1 MNYIREINAFE
12 RRMRRSPLPTTAQLL
27 WYKLMQF
34 ANRLHWPECFSIDN
48 DRLILLMNVSSE
60 KTLRAAR
67 EVLLEEGYIVFER
80 GAKGRPSSYR
90 IISVDKMERLENGVD
105 FTEEDAEPEDGFMLD
120 KEDIASYFGYT
131 ETLGLELKKI
141 TKQLY
146 ETYLPTERPTE
157 QDERRVFLHIKSQE
171 QGPGGEWVMTFP
183 QAAKEL
189 LAYAFEEASK
199 AGAVN
204 WNYIEGIYRNLGS
217 RGIKTVDQ
225 AYEYEAERDQRK
237 GRW

>member
-34 ANRLHWPECFSIDN
+34 ANRLRWPECFSIDN

-60 KTLRAAR
+60 KTLRDAR

-120 KEDIASYFGYT
+120 KDDITQYFGYT
-131 ETLGLELKKI
+131 EALGLELKKI
-141 TKQLY
+141 TQKLF
-146 ETYLPTERPTE
+146 EAYLPQTKPTE
-157 QDERRVFLHIKSQE
+157 QDERRVFFFIKE
-171 QGPGGEWVMTFP
+171 QTEDPPGQWTMTFP
-183 QAAKEL
+183 KESKEL
-189 LAYAFEEASK
+189 LAYAFEQAQ
-199 AGAVN
+199 AANAVN
-204 WNYIEGIYRNLGS
+204 WNYISGIYRNFRQ

-225 AYEYEAERDQRK
+225 AIDYEVDRDQRK